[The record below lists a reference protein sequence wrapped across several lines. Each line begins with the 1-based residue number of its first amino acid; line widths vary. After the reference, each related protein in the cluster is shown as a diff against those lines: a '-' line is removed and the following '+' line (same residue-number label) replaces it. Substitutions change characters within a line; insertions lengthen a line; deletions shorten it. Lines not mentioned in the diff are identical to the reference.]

1 MEKNFQNREKTF
13 IIKKKNLESTKIFQS
28 QKKNYEIEKKIT
40 ESRKKKLKSRKIFRN
55 REKNSLHYSFIACA
69 RLVTVNHVLHKMCLN
84 LEVNIISVL
93 YVDIK
98 QGLT

>member
-1 MEKNFQNREKTF
+1 MQ
-13 IIKKKNLESTKIFQS
+13 STKIFQR
-28 QKKNYEIEKKIT
+28 QKKKNKKKNEVEKKIT
-40 ESRKKKLKSRKIFRN
+40 ESRKKKSKSRKIFRN

-69 RLVTVNHVLHKMCLN
+69 RLVTVNHVLRKMCLN

>member
-1 MEKNFQNREKTF
+1 MRKNFHNQEENFAIHKN
-13 IIKKKNLESTKIFQS
+13 ISASKKKKKKKNEV
-28 QKKNYEIEKKIT
+28 EKKIT
-40 ESRKKKLKSRKIFRN
+40 ESRKKKSKSRKIFRN